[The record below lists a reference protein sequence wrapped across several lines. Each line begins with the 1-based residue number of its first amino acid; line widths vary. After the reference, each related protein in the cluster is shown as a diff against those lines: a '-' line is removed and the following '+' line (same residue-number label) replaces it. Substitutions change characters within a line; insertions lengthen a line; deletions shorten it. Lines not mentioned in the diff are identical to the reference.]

1 MSLSV
6 GGAIAVF
13 AAGTV
18 AGTVNSV
25 AGAGSLVTFPTL
37 IALGYGSVTANV
49 SNTVGLVPGGFSG
62 AFGYRKE
69 LTGQAHVL
77 RVLIPW
83 AVAGG
88 LLGGV
93 LLLVLPSSVFHAVIP
108 VLVLLAGLL
117 VLAQPRLAR
126 ALAERRAR
134 TAAADL
140 ADGVTDADTP
150 SVTPTL
156 ASSHVRIGMGLG
168 LAVFA
173 TGVYGGYFGAA
184 QGVFLLGILGIGLPL
199 TLQQSNGIKN
209 ILAGSVN
216 AVSAAYFIIAAH
228 IAWKVALLIALGSIL
243 GGAIGSRYGRRMP
256 SQVLRVVV
264 ATVGIGVAIAL
275 ALT

>member
-1 MSLSV
+1 VSLSV

-18 AGTVNSV
+18 AGTINSV

-69 LTGQAHVL
+69 LVGQAHVL

-83 AVAGG
+83 SVAGG

-134 TAAADL
+134 GAADATRETQETPYL
-140 ADGVTDADTP
+140 AKTQVQ
-150 SVTPTL
+150 
-156 ASSHVRIGMGLG
+156 IGLGLG

-228 IAWKVALLIALGSIL
+228 IAWEVSLLIALGSVL
-243 GGAIGSRYGRRMP
+243 GGGIGSRYGRRMP
-256 SQVLRVVV
+256 SQVLRIVV